1 MLNTSESIRDLT
13 LLRLRLLLQRQG
25 PGCQR
30 GPAVSV
36 AGAAR
41 VLEKWH
47 SPVRAKRRMYGN
59 HQIVQFVRVSRGGL
73 GHLGGGR
80 QEEGEAT
87 LQGFF

>member
-13 LLRLRLLLQRQG
+13 LLRLRLLLQRQS

-41 VLEKWH
+41 VLEKGGAWH
-47 SPVRAKRRMYGN
+47 SPIGAKASQRHSKR
-59 HQIVQFVRVSRGGL
+59 IL
-73 GHLGGGR
+73 
-80 QEEGEAT
+80 
-87 LQGFF
+87 